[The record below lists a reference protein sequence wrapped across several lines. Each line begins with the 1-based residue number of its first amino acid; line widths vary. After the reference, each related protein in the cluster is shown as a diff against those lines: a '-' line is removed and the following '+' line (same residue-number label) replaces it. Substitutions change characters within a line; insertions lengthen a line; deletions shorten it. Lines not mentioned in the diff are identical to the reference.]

1 MSKLFNNRR
10 NFLKLGLGGLATAA
24 VAPHLWIPRTSRA
37 GLEIPSSRHN
47 HVLLFSLDGGARTVP
62 MFNGNVDGRWNPYGV
77 QAGAAGTEW
86 GVSGV
91 FDNQPYQ
98 DTVALGMAAVP
109 PITAISNEIAVFGT
123 IDHTPGASS
132 GVGDHQ
138 TARNWIGSGL
148 AAGGPGIVS
157 RIYAGHK
164 NYTEGTGGLVFP
176 PAVIGTGQATTPL
189 GIPDG
194 SITPVMV
201 PSHSEFVAQNGDDS
215 GGQPEWARAL
225 EAGLDG
231 YAIKSRSNRHKQMI
245 SRLANGKANVEAF
258 RQVFLD
264 PALKVETEPT
274 GAANGLTNA
283 QLAAIL
289 GTSQLG
295 RDTALALRFIGYG
308 SAAVVIGDSG
318 NAGASVGGWD
328 THSGEMEAYG
338 PSANNLARVLCG
350 VNYALKM
357 MPHPE
362 GGTYWDHTLV
372 GCVTEFGRDNVM
384 ENGYNSG
391 GGSDHTGGP
400 GSRYQAYFA
409 MGGLV
414 TKGGKFFGRTDPM
427 SMEVMPNEPVFGT
440 TAYYAMMMAVLD
452 VDFESFW
459 PGIDPVN
466 ACFG

>member
-1 MSKLFNNRR
+1 MSKLLTNRR
-10 NFLKLGLGGLATAA
+10 RFLALGVGGAA
-24 VAPHLWIPRTSRA
+24 AAAAAPYIWIPRSVRA
-37 GLEIPSSRHN
+37 GVDIPGSRHN

-77 QAGAAGTEW
+77 QTGAVGTEW

-91 FDNQPYQ
+91 FDNTPYQ
-98 DTVALGMAAVP
+98 ETVALGMAPVP
-109 PITAISNEIAVFGT
+109 ALPAISNEIAVFGT

-138 TARNWIGSGL
+138 TARNWIGSGF
-148 AAGGPGIVS
+148 AEGGPGIIS
-157 RIYAGHK
+157 RIYSSHK
-164 NYTEGTGGLVFP
+164 NYTEGSNGLTFP
-176 PAVIGTGQATTPL
+176 PAIIGTGQATTPL
-189 GIPDG
+189 GAPDG

-201 PSHSEFVAQNGDDS
+201 PSHSEFVAQNGDDA
-215 GGQPEWARAL
+215 GGQPNWARAL

-231 YAIKSRSNRHKQMI
+231 YAIKSRSNRHKQVI

-258 RQVFLD
+258 RNVFLD

-274 GAANGLTNA
+274 GVANGLTNT

-295 RDTALALRFIGYG
+295 RDTALALRFLGYG
-308 SAAVVIGDSG
+308 SAAVCVGDSG

-328 THSGEMEAYG
+328 THSGEMTAY
-338 PSANNLARVLCG
+338 PASANALARVLAG
-350 VNYALKM
+350 VNYALKL
-357 MPHPE
+357 MPHPD
-362 GGTYWDHTLV
+362 GGTYWEHTLV

-400 GSRYQAYFA
+400 GSRYQSYFM
-409 MGGLV
+409 MGGQVLG
-414 TKGGKFFGRTDPM
+414 GGKLIGATDAM
-427 SMEVMPNEPVFGT
+427 SMDVMANEPVTGT
-440 TAYYAMMMAVLD
+440 TAYYAALMSYLD
-452 VDFESFW
+452 IDYEAFW
-459 PGIDPVN
+459 PGIVAP
-466 ACFG
+466 AQAFS